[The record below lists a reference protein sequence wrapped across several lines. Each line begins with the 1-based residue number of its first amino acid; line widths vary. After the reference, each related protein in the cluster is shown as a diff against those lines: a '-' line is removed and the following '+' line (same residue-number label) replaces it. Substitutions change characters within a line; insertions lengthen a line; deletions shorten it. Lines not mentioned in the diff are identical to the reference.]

1 MGSLGGAGCPG
12 CLLVSPGCLL
22 VRPGCLLVRPGC
34 LLVNLGCLLVNPGCL
49 LVSSSCLLVSTGCL
63 IVCSGCLLVSSK
75 CLLVSPGPGSLLV
88 STGCLLV
95 LAWGFSSLPWLSP
108 SLPRVLT
115 SQLWVCPRQSWPLG
129 GFELGME
136 QATVW
141 DSQAQAYVSRKRSR
155 EEPVVTNGYGV
166 GMVEEEEVVG
176 DQMVE
181 MEPTTIGTAS
191 LEEDEDEECR
201 VAGFYLQGKKVISTG
216 FTARKY
222 GESPLE
228 EFRVLLL
235 GSANVGKT
243 SLFSKFFSP
252 GGELSVDLCVDEEET
267 RVSFIESRATDN
279 AQLEFLVSQYRPDG
293 FLILTSLIDETSID
307 LAERLLGRVS
317 RIGATLLIG
326 NKADLVKK
334 RRVKQG
340 ALREMGKQFNVKY
353 IETSP
358 DINHHVDEAL
368 VSLVLELRQQR
379 RAEINLKRRRRS
391 SIQVVGDLLRKVL

>member
-1 MGSLGGAGCPG
+1 
-12 CLLVSPGCLL
+12 V
-22 VRPGCLLVRPGC
+22 
-34 LLVNLGCLLVNPGCL
+34 
-49 LVSSSCLLVSTGCL
+49 
-63 IVCSGCLLVSSK
+63 
-75 CLLVSPGPGSLLV
+75 
-88 STGCLLV
+88 
-95 LAWGFSSLPWLSP
+95 
-108 SLPRVLT
+108 
-115 SQLWVCPRQSWPLG
+115 
-129 GFELGME
+129 
-136 QATVW
+136 
-141 DSQAQAYVSRKRSR
+141 
-155 EEPVVTNGYGV
+155 
-166 GMVEEEEVVG
+166 
-176 DQMVE
+176 
-181 MEPTTIGTAS
+181 
-191 LEEDEDEECR
+191 
-201 VAGFYLQGKKVISTG
+201 
-216 FTARKY
+216 
-222 GESPLE
+222 
-228 EFRVLLL
+228 FRVLLL

-252 GGELSVDLCVDEEET
+252 GGDLSVDLCVEEEET

-279 AQLEFLVSQYRPDG
+279 AQLEFLVSQHRPDG

-307 LAERLLGRVS
+307 LAERLLTRVS

-379 RAEINLKRRRRS
+379 RAEINLKRRRS